1 MTPIVNGLEAEY
13 GERIIFVK
21 LDANTPEGR
30 QAMQAYQLRGHPA
43 IVLFDSAG
51 DVAWQSLG
59 LQGREEVAAAIAQL
73 VKP

>member
-13 GERIIFVK
+13 GERLTFVK

-30 QAMQAYQLRGHPA
+30 QVMESYHLRGHPA

-51 DVAWQSLG
+51 DLAWQSLG